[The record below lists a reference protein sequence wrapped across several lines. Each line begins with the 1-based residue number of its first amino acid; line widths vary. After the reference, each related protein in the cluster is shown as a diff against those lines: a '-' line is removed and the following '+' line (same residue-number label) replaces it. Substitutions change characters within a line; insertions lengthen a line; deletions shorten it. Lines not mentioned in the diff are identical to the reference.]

1 MNLKVRDR
9 SPEELLSRKEE
20 FLKICDILDKLN
32 INYFLQTGVLLGA
45 MREKNFIKWDWGV
58 DISVFFDELLNNIN
72 SIATSLEGAGF
83 KILRIEKKEK
93 DCKIYFIG
101 KYPKDVTGFTIFGW
115 SYSSIKDVYW
125 RSNYTVPSKF
135 LNNFSSIEL
144 FGRKFK
150 CPENPEEYLTYAYGD
165 WKVPLR
171 SSDKNLYNNNKYY
184 KTSFLR
190 NFKNK
195 IKKFLQMN

>member
-9 SPEELLSRKEE
+9 TSEELLTRKEE
-20 FLKICDILDKLN
+20 FLKICDILDELN
-32 INYFLQTGVLLGA
+32 INYFLQTGILLGA
-45 MREKNFIKWDWGV
+45 IREKNFIKWDWGV
-58 DISVFFDELLNNIN
+58 DISVFFDELLNNID
-72 SIATSLEGAGF
+72 SIASSLEGAGF

-93 DCKIYFIG
+93 NCKIYFIG
-101 KYPKDVTGFTIFGW
+101 KYPIDVTAFTIFGW
-115 SYSSIKDVYW
+115 SYSRIKDVYW

-150 CPENPEEYLTYAYGD
+150 CPNNPEEYLTYAYGD

-171 SSDKNLYNNNKYY
+171 SSDKSLYNNKYY
-184 KTSFLR
+184 KTSFLI